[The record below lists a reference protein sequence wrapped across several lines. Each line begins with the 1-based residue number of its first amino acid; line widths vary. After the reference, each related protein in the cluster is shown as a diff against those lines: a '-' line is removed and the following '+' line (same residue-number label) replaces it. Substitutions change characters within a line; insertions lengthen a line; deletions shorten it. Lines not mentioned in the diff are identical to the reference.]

1 MQHRDKI
8 AILKIIEE
16 IDIGVE
22 LLGKA
27 SLEQFLENEM
37 LKRAMGMT
45 CINVGELVKVISD
58 DLRYKYKTF
67 PWKAVAGM
75 RDITVHRYQT
85 LRMEDV
91 YLTIHDEYPWLKN
104 QLQAILE
111 QEQNPYLNEI
121 AIPD

>member
-8 AILKIIEE
+8 TILKIIEE

-22 LLGKA
+22 LLGKV
-27 SLEQFLENEM
+27 SLEQFLKNEM

-58 DLRYKYKTF
+58 DLRHEYKTF

-75 RDITVHRYQT
+75 RDITAHRYQT

-91 YLTIHDEYPWLKN
+91 YLTIHDEYPCLKN

-111 QEQNPYLNEI
+111 QEQNRE
-121 AIPD
+121 